1 MERKAWQAIL
11 NLLVLS
17 IMTGL
22 FLMLVAGF

>member
-11 NLLVLS
+11 NFLILS

>member
-11 NLLVLS
+11 NLLILS
-17 IMTGL
+17 IMIGL